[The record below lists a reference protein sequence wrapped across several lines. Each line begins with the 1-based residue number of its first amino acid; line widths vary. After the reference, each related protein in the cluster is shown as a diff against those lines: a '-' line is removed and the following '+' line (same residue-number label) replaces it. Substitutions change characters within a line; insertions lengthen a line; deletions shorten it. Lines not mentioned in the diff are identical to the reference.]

1 MGVFRKGHLVRVES
15 LFTKLAPSE
24 QKVAMSILKDPPM
37 ILEMGITELAKFS
50 GSSEAAVVR
59 FCKKAG
65 FTGFKQ
71 FKVAMVQEL
80 GSMPFSVPK
89 KMEDMLEGNDDLR
102 RLSDKILEA
111 HTSYLKASFAQVN
124 LAQVESAAKKIVK
137 SRKIA
142 IFATGLSSV
151 VASELNNRLMRLRLD
166 TQYESSSYAQYMQ
179 ASKLTPEDMAIGIS
193 FSGTTKEIVD
203 SITLAKEMGAATLA
217 ITNYPAM
224 PLGQLC
230 NFVISPE
237 IGQGPMDIGM
247 WAIPR
252 VVGLAVVDL
261 LMGVVALN
269 MEGSVEEEA
278 ETSRQAILFRLGI

>member
-1 MGVFRKGHLVRVES
+1 MRKGHLVRVES

-24 QKVAMSILKDPPM
+24 QKVAMSILKDPPKV
-37 ILEMGITELAKFS
+37 LEMGISDLAAYS

-71 FKVAMVQEL
+71 FKMAMAQEL
-80 GSMPFSVPK
+80 GSMPYADPNAFA
-89 KMEDMLEGNDDLR
+89 NIHDDGKDLHK
-102 RLSDKILEA
+102 LSDKVLEA
-111 HTSYLKASFAQVN
+111 HISYLKAAFRQIN
-124 LAQVESAAKKIVK
+124 LAAIDGAAKRIVK

-166 TQYESSSYAQYMQ
+166 TQFEASPYAQYMQ
-179 ASKLTPEDMAIGIS
+179 ASKLTHGDMAIGIS

-217 ITNYPAM
+217 ITNYPSM

-230 NFVISPE
+230 SFVIAPE
-237 IGQGPMDIGM
+237 IGQSTMDIGM
-247 WAIPR
+247 WAVPR

-261 LMGVVALN
+261 LMAAVALN

-278 ETSRQAILFRLGI
+278 ETSRQAILFKLGI